1 MKRLVL
7 SWPVLLFAAALLA
20 AIGLHLSAG
29 TGPALSKGP
38 THTVEEQVVLDVE
51 AAGVSAPRTVVVQRG
66 DTLGHIAQA
75 QLGSAR
81 AWRAI
86 AELNPRVNPD
96 RLTPGTVLQLPPADA
111 EAESTGHAFYL
122 WQRDVKG
129 PSGRLV
135 ALRAGHAERLG
146 EGPADVLAVPLSAVR
161 RTEAALREASAFG
174 RPLPDGLGLVTGP
187 VVRPVG
193 AVPLGDE
200 TSRVVHRVR
209 VDSVD
214 DHALAARVEPERF
227 DAKGRVIQPLPV
239 ASTAGRPF
247 LLGAALL
254 VLVVGVLALAHRLE
268 RRAALESFSA

>member
-1 MKRLVL
+1 VKRLVL

-38 THTVEEQVVLDVE
+38 THTVEEQVLLDVE
-51 AAGVSAPRTVVVQRG
+51 AAGVAAPRTVVVQRG

-86 AELNPRVNPD
+86 AELNPRINPD

-111 EAESTGHAFYL
+111 DAESTGHAFYL
-122 WQRDVKG
+122 WQRDAKG

-135 ALRAGHAERLG
+135 ALRAGHAEQLG
-146 EGPADVLAVPLSAVR
+146 EGPADVLAVPLSSVR

-174 RPLPDGLGLVTGP
+174 RPLPDGLGLVAGP
-187 VVRPVG
+187 VVQPVG

-214 DHALAARVEPERF
+214 DHALSARVEPERF
-227 DAKGRVIQPLPV
+227 DAKGRAIQPLPV